1 MRWELRLAIS
11 TRLRAD
17 KGLKMNRPR
26 ILLTAMLMLAL
37 CACQRSPAPSATA
50 APAAAPKSAPAVTL
64 SDAARAAAKVVTADV
79 LSAPIRELSDDR
91 YGGRGPASAGDNK
104 ARAWLADQLKALEKA
119 GNGTG
124 FDKPVKAPP
133 PVETRPEEAPAEAK
147 AGPAKAA
154 AA

>member
-50 APAAAPKSAPAVTL
+50 APAAAPSALPDQAASASAPFDRPSSTPSITASV
-64 SDAARAAAKVVTADV
+64 RA
-79 LSAPIRELSDDR
+79 S
-91 YGGRGPASAGDNK
+91 
-104 ARAWLADQLKALEKA
+104 
-119 GNGTG
+119 
-124 FDKPVKAPP
+124 
-133 PVETRPEEAPAEAK
+133 
-147 AGPAKAA
+147 
-154 AA
+154 